1 MKPKPS
7 SSFLLSYALPV
18 AAMLAIIGALGFGLM
33 MINKDQDMKVDQLN
47 GKYKS
52 MQFAREKI
60 QAEATGKDLDSPAVG
75 GMNVDLNGKEFE
87 KNDQYL
93 DYPDDPKFRQPSDA
107 LEMGVD
113 GGHTLDVNPEAGQ
126 DDLLDY
132 PDDPQFRSSFV

>member
-7 SSFLLSYALPV
+7 SSLLSYALPV

-60 QAEATGKDLDSPAVG
+60 QSEATGKDLASPAVG

-113 GGHTLDVNPEAGQ
+113 GGHTLDVNPKAGQ

>member
-7 SSFLLSYALPV
+7 SFLLLSYALPV

-60 QAEATGKDLDSPAVG
+60 QSEATGKDLDSPAVG
-75 GMNVDLNGKEFE
+75 GVAQFSLF
-87 KNDQYL
+87 
-93 DYPDDPKFRQPSDA
+93 
-107 LEMGVD
+107 
-113 GGHTLDVNPEAGQ
+113 NPEKSRAGLVHPLFSQ
-126 DDLLDY
+126 VCAIL
-132 PDDPQFRSSFV
+132 RKCRES